1 MDSGRFLL
9 SQPEPIGSPLMSD
22 SRNLDDDANILESNF
37 DTNMVIILAAL
48 LLALICTLGLNSV
61 VRYALRCSSSNRLA
75 VDPSERE
82 SPVSSLPYSIGIKKI
97 ALNQIPVVVY
107 GSGGGEGG
115 EQRIPTTT
123 TETEC
128 CTICLVEFVDG
139 EKIRV
144 LPKCNHEFHVPCIDP
159 WLKSHSSCPNCRY
172 SLLERPPPP
181 PTTSRASDTDALPL

>member
-1 MDSGRFLL
+1 MDSRRFLL
-9 SQPEPIGSPLMSD
+9 PQPEPIGSPLMSD
-22 SRNLDDDANILESNF
+22 SRNSDDDANILESNF

-61 VRYALRCSSSNRLA
+61 VRYALRCSSSSRLA
-75 VDPSERE
+75 MDPSERE
-82 SPVSSLPYSIGIKKI
+82 SSISSVANSTGIKKK

-107 GSGGGEGG
+107 GSGGGG

-128 CTICLVEFVDG
+128 CPICLGEFVEG

-144 LPKCNHEFHVPCIDP
+144 LPQCNHEFHVACIDT
-159 WLKSHSSCPNCRY
+159 WLKSHSSCPTCRY
-172 SLLERPPPP
+172 SLLERPPQ
-181 PTTSRASDTDALPL
+181 PTTSRATDTDAPPL